1 MAQIISSKN
10 SLVLKTPETEKRLC
24 SCPKDK
30 QADCPLDKKCLSE
43 NIIYQATVRQ
53 PNAETKTYIGLCST
67 DFKAR
72 LGQHKQTFKDPAK
85 SQTSLSHY
93 IHELKSKAIE
103 PVISWRIIDRGR
115 TYSPVHGVC
124 QLCTKEAFYI
134 THYPR
139 LAELNSKSEI
149 FAACR
154 HIKSKLLFPPEKPGR
169 KKSQGT

>member
-1 MAQIISSKN
+1 M
-10 SLVLKTPETEKRLC
+10 
-24 SCPKDK
+24 
-30 QADCPLDKKCLSE
+30 
-43 NIIYQATVRQ
+43 RQ